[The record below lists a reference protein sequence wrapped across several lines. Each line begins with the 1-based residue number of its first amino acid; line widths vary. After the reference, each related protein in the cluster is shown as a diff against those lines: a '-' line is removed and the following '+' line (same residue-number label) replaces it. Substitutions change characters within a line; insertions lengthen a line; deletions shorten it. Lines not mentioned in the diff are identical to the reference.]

1 MTINTVEYIKDFCFV
16 TSGKKKDNRIWSQRN
31 DFEFGPPIYWVALV
45 IFYII
50 KPQLYFLE
58 EKSEQ
63 YLPKKI
69 IVRIKQDER

>member
-1 MTINTVEYIKDFCFV
+1 MTINAVEYIKAFCFV
-16 TSGKKKDNRIWSQRN
+16 TSGKNRIWGQRN

-45 IFYII
+45 IFDVI

-58 EKSEQ
+58 GKSEQ

-69 IVRIKQDER
+69 IVRIKQDDR